1 MSDNFI
7 GFIGVAIIFTLAVI
21 WAVVE
26 DHYKSKNLNEFKKR
40 LAKYDKQNTK
50 YDTTKKKSNS
60 I

>member
-1 MSDNFI
+1 MSEGLL
-7 GFIGVAIIFTLAVI
+7 GFMGVAVVFTLAVI

-26 DHYKSKNLNEFKKR
+26 GHYKSKNLNAFKKR